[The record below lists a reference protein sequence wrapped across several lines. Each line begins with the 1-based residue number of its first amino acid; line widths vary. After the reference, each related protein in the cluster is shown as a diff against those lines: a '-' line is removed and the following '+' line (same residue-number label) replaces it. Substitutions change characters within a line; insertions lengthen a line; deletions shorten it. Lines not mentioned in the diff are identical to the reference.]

1 MKGLNLDQDERAWLK
16 MVQATNVVAE
26 YEYPEVKSMDAMV
39 RNVGAELGR
48 PLSVDEVSAVSQA
61 AIDMGIRVKTVM

>member
-1 MKGLNLDQDERAWLK
+1 LK